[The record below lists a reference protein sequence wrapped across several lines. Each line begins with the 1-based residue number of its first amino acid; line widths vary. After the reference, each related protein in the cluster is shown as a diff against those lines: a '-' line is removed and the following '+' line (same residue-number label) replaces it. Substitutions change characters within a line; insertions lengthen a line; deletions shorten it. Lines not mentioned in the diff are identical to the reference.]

1 MGAKSGIKWNGVS
14 VGTQPTLDVIGANV
28 QLILRDPKTQQEW
41 VTTSQ
46 DYANFLV
53 DNGIISSG
61 GWGLTGNAGTDYTVN
76 FIGTTDNEPLS
87 FRTNG
92 VARLG
97 FDENGGVLSTTDV
110 YNQTGSYSI
119 LQWSEN
125 SIDQKIYVSDVL
137 VTNVGISAGS
147 VTTIVE
153 NAGTGILNQTIV
165 SEAEILLSATGT
177 GIVDIH
183 IYPNGEIGIAASGN
197 LVINPSGGGNVGI
210 GTATPTSLLT
220 VEDGDIEITN
230 KNNGLIVYS
239 QDGTAW
245 RVSVSDL
252 GVVTATAV

>member
-76 FIGTTDNEPLS
+76 FIGTTDDEPLVLKS
-87 FRTNG
+87 NNATLLEINESTNAFYISSYDQLLDPALQSGVEIVATNG
-92 VARLG
+92 GTNLRLRCKV
-97 FDENGGVLSTTDV
+97 NDV
-110 YNQTGSYSI
+110 
-119 LQWSEN
+119 
-125 SIDQKIYVSDVL
+125 
-137 VTNVGISAGS
+137 
-147 VTTIVE
+147 
-153 NAGTGILNQTIV
+153 
-165 SEAEILLSATGT
+165 ATGNIDISDT
-177 GIVDIH
+177 LSFYTAGI
-183 IYPNGEIGIAASGN
+183 ER
-197 LVINPSGGGNVGI
+197 VIIDNSGNVGI
-210 GTATPTSLLT
+210 GTGTPTSLLT

-245 RVSVSDL
+245 RVGVSDL